1 MTQPPAAASADAEL
15 RKGTLY
21 GVAAYA
27 IWGTFPLYFH
37 ALKPS
42 GPWEILAHRI
52 VWTLVFCGLILTIRR
67 DWGWMRT
74 TLRNPRLLGG
84 LTVAALV
91 IAVNWVVYILA
102 VVSGRTYEAAL
113 GYFLKFQ
120 GALSREVYQFVVLN
134 VARRCGDLDLRDA
147 EVPVRQALVAV
158 GDLEDRLLGEGLAR
172 AHPADGDVHV
182 RRDARETQEP
192 KDNQPA

>member
-1 MTQPPAAASADAEL
+1 MRPLPAACRPFVTPGPYAARTPRACAAPQAYARPVTQPPAAASADAEL

-52 VWTLVFCGLILTIRR
+52 VWTLVFCGLIPTIRR
-67 DWGWMRT
+67 DWGGCGPPC
-74 TLRNPRLLGG
+74 NPRLLGG

-91 IAVNWVVYILA
+91 IAVPTGSSTSSRSCQDA
-102 VVSGRTYEAAL
+102 PMRRRSATSSTRSSRSGS
-113 GYFLKFQ
+113 G
-120 GALSREVYQFVVLN
+120 VL
-134 VARRCGDLDLRDA
+134 V
-147 EVPVRQALVAV
+147 
-158 GDLEDRLLGEGLAR
+158 LGERLRRLQWAPSALA
-172 AHPADGDVHV
+172 PSPPS
-182 RRDARETQEP
+182 T
-192 KDNQPA
+192 